1 MERRVAR
8 RRRGRDVLEV
18 GRRVYVGARD
28 VRASRRRDERGSEVH
43 VFMRVEIACS
53 TWSRLRGLLGR
64 KRFDGVLLLMP
75 CNDVHTFGMKAPIDI
90 AFVEQDGF
98 VAESK
103 EQGDRVEFKD
113 LICDQRSN
121 K

>member
-1 MERRVAR
+1 
-8 RRRGRDVLEV
+8 
-18 GRRVYVGARD
+18 
-28 VRASRRRDERGSEVH
+28 
-43 VFMRVEIACS
+43 MRVEIACS

-98 VAESK
+98 VAESHCGVGPCRRLRCK
-103 EQGDRVEFKD
+103 AAIATLERFSDEAPWFEQGDRVEFKD